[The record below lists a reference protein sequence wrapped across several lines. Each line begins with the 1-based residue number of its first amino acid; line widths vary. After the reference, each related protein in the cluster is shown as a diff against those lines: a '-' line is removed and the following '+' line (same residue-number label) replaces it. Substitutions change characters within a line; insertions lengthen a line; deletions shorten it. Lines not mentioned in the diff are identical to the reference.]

1 MKVEDK
7 FKTIVA
13 DPPWME
19 KGGGRIKRGA
29 DRHYGLL
36 KVPDIIRVMAQCPH
50 WNEVGDDAHLYLW
63 VTNNH
68 LQSGL
73 TVMEALG
80 FKYVTNICW
89 AKDSFGLGQ
98 YFRGKHELCLF
109 GVRGR
114 GFATRTDD
122 RSISSVLAS
131 PKGKHSTK
139 PAEFYEMVEKRS
151 LGPYLEMFARGQR
164 QGWTCWGD
172 EVE

>member
-80 FKYVTNICW
+80 FK
-89 AKDSFGLGQ
+89 L
-98 YFRGKHELCLF
+98 
-109 GVRGR
+109 
-114 GFATRTDD
+114 
-122 RSISSVLAS
+122 
-131 PKGKHSTK
+131 
-139 PAEFYEMVEKRS
+139 S
-151 LGPYLEMFARGQR
+151 LIHI
-164 QGWTCWGD
+164 
-172 EVE
+172 